1 MRKRNQM
8 SSYAD
13 VVDFIRKNPVC
24 TLATADGGQPR
35 VRGFFTIFFDDDIL
49 CFTTG
54 APKDVYKQLIKNP
67 KVELCYLTPGF
78 GTMLRVA
85 GTIEFVD
92 DRAKKQKL
100 IEEKSYLKD
109 FTADSP
115 EFVLMKLQHG
125 TARFW
130 TITDNMREKETKVI
144 EF

>member
-8 SSYAD
+8 LSYAD
-13 VVDFIRKNPVC
+13 VLNFVKKNPVC
-24 TLATADGGQPR
+24 TLATVEADQPR
-35 VRGFFTIFFDDDIL
+35 VRGFFTVFFDDDRIY
-49 CFTTG
+49 FTTG
-54 APKDVYKQLIKNP
+54 SPKEVYKQLVKNP

-78 GTMLRVA
+78 GIMLRIA

-92 DRAKKQKL
+92 DCEKKQKL

-115 EFVLMKLQHG
+115 EFILLRLPHG

-130 TITDNMREKETKVI
+130 TITDNMREKETRVI

>member
-13 VVDFIRKNPVC
+13 VLDFIKKNPVC
-24 TLATADGGQPR
+24 TLATVDNEQPR
-35 VRGFFTIFFDDDIL
+35 VRAFFTVFLDDDRIY
-49 CFTTG
+49 FTTG
-54 APKDVYKQLIKNP
+54 APKEVYQQLVRNP
-67 KVELCYLTPGF
+67 RVELCYLTPGL
-78 GTMLRVA
+78 GMMLRIA

-92 DRAKKQKL
+92 DRVKKQRL
-100 IEEKSYLKD
+100 IEEKIYLKS

-115 EFVLMKLQHG
+115 EFILLRLPHG

-130 TITDNMREKETKVI
+130 TITDNMREKDATLI

>member
-13 VVDFIRKNPVC
+13 VVDFIKKNPVC
-24 TLATADGGQPR
+24 TFATMDKEQPR
-35 VRGFFTIFFDDDIL
+35 VRGFFTIFFDDDAIY
-49 CFTTG
+49 FTTG
-54 APKDVYKQLIKNP
+54 APKDVYKQLTRNP

-78 GTMLRVA
+78 GTMLRIA
-85 GTIEFVD
+85 GTVEFVD

-100 IEEKSYLKD
+100 IAEKPYLKD
-109 FTADSP
+109 FTPDSP
-115 EFVLMKLQHG
+115 EFILLRLSHG

-130 TITDNMREKETKVI
+130 TITDNMREKDTKAI

>member
-1 MRKRNQM
+1 MRKRNQL

-13 VVDFIRKNPVC
+13 VVDFIKKNPVC
-24 TLATADGGQPR
+24 TFATVDGVQPR
-35 VRGFFTIFFDDDIL
+35 VRGFFTIFFDDEAIY
-49 CFTTG
+49 FTTG
-54 APKDVYKQLIKNP
+54 SPKDVYKQLIKNP

-78 GTMLRVA
+78 GIMLRIS

-92 DRAKKQKL
+92 DREKKQKL

-115 EFVLMKLQHG
+115 EFILLRLPHG

-130 TITDNMREKETKVI
+130 SITDNMREKDVKAI
-144 EF
+144 AF